1 MTNFKKLDDH
11 DVVFVNRPWTDKE
24 KKEFS
29 AFLKSR
35 KAKSSRRNK
44 IHRQVKKLASVLKS
58 GDNKNIKKEYQKHLE
73 EKYSEK

>member
-1 MTNFKKLDDH
+1 MANHKKLDDK

-29 AFLKSR
+29 AFLKGR
-35 KAKSSRRNK
+35 KEKSSRRSK
-44 IHRQVKKLASVLKS
+44 MHKQVKKLAGVLKQVAI
-58 GDNKNIKKEYQKHLE
+58 KNVKKEYHKHLE